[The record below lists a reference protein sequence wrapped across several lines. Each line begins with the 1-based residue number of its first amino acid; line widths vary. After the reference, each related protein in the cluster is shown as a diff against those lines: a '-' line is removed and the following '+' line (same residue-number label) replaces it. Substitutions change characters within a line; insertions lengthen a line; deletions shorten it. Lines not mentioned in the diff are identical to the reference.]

1 MTKNDMQKLV
11 VEHEKTKKRSL
22 KRRFALSIALFVIF
36 LCVVLGLTMASETFL
51 RWYFSDI
58 LSSANGRTYFN
69 NRSLSLFIAEQQ
81 NDFKLRGK
89 KFNLIKNDRVV
100 RVVVLGDSLAYGQG
114 VWPYEKRFPEQAL
127 KIFQKRYPNLDI
139 EIINTGIAGQ
149 DLIQHNRYLAGFILA
164 LKPDFVLYQWYINDM
179 NTTYD
184 DLAVFMAPPLISNAK
199 WHKTLIEKSVLYFL
213 FQRTWGQIRAQ
224 LGLQRNVNEHLIG
237 KFCDPKSK
245 YSLAA
250 NEQLNKLLNRLE
262 QENIPH
268 GIVLFPSFDTKMGAY
283 QLGFLHKQV
292 LDVCKEHDLGCL
304 DLRQAYSKY
313 DNQIKELWAN
323 IFDHH
328 PSALAHRVAAEE
340 IVDFYGDE
348 WAKMASSKASDHN

>member
-1 MTKNDMQKLV
+1 MTKNNMQKLA
-11 VEHEKTKKRSL
+11 VEHEKIKKRSL
-22 KRRFALSIALFVIF
+22 KRRFALSSALFVIF
-36 LCVVLGLTMASETFL
+36 LCGVLGLTMASEAFL
-51 RWYFSDI
+51 RWHYSDI
-58 LSSANGRTYFN
+58 LSTATGITYFN
-69 NRSLSLFIAEQQ
+69 NQSLPKFVAEQ
-81 NDFKLRGK
+81 NSFKLRGK
-89 KFNLIKNDRVV
+89 PFDIAKNNRIM
-100 RVVVLGDSLAYGQG
+100 RIVVLGDSLAYGQG

-127 KIFQKRYPNLDI
+127 KIFQKRYPNLDV

-149 DLIQHNRYLAGFILA
+149 DLSQHNRYLAGFILA
-164 LKPDFVLYQWYINDM
+164 LKPDFVLYQWFINDM

-184 DLAVFMAPPLISNAK
+184 DLSVFIAPHLIPNVK

-213 FQRTWGQIRAQ
+213 LQRTWGQIRTQ
-224 LGLQRNVNEHLIG
+224 LGLQRNVNEYLTG
-237 KFCDPKSK
+237 KFSDPKSK
-245 YSLAA
+245 HSLAA
-250 NEQLNKLLNRLE
+250 NEQLNKLLNRLK

-268 GIVLFPSFDTKMGAY
+268 GIVLFPSFDTKMSVY

-313 DNQIKELWAN
+313 DNQIKDLWAN

-328 PSALAHRVAAEE
+328 PSAFAHRVAAEE

-348 WAKMASSKASDHN
+348 WAKMATLKASDRK